1 MPESPKTKS
10 LTLPPPVRGWNTK
23 DPISQMDPLYAVEME
38 NYFPNNGTVDIRNG
52 SRIFSSTPGFFTHN
66 MASAFDYTT
75 AAGVRWIVGQA
86 AGVGSTRPYSVDSS
100 GAVSDISGGGAVT
113 MSGIYASAVNFQGR
127 IFMKSQDSGTDVV
140 VWTGTGNAAYAA
152 FTGPSGDDKALR
164 WVTAYKN
171 RLYFAGVDL
180 SVWYGSP
187 NAVTGALTQ
196 FDFSSVMPHG
206 GRILYIGPLS
216 PDINNQRQNNF
227 CVISSEGDVAIY
239 AGDYPGDANWQ
250 IIGQYYIGPPA
261 GINSFIAFQN
271 DVLVVTDSGLVSV
284 LAVANGSA
292 LENAYLT
299 DNIQSVYKD
308 YIATARTVSGTDS
321 ISGLYYPGGNM
332 ILVSITQTTTPSYS
346 FVTLVFNTINK
357 AWALWTTIAPFFWCN
372 YDNKLMFTAG
382 TTPRIMRGDFGD
394 YDENP
399 ASPAAILT
407 RTTTLRFAFNYLGE
421 TEVVKQPTQMVP
433 ILYESEG
440 LSLTGNCDVD
450 YSDDTATSTETNTTD
465 TAYKLYKPQMGLKAY
480 PGKAISVRFD
490 GSVTTKRRSI
500 QAVEVFWK
508 DGDIR

>member
-10 LTLPPPVRGWNTK
+10 LTIPPPVKGWNTLQ
-23 DPISQMDPLYAVEME
+23 PISQMDPLYAVEME

-52 SRIFSSTPGFFTHN
+52 SRIFSSTPGSATGFFSIFNYTT
-66 MASAFDYTT
+66 SAPVKWMVAVTNT
-75 AAGVRWIVGQA
+75 AAGI
-86 AGVGSTRPYSVDSS
+86 RPYSIDSS
-100 GAVSDISGGGAVT
+100 GAINDISNAGAVT
-113 MSGIYASAVNFQGR
+113 FGALLASGVSFNGR
-127 IFMKSQDSGTDVV
+127 IFIKSIDNTNDVV
-140 VWTGTGNAAYAA
+140 TWNGTGNATLAA
-152 FTGPSGDDKALR
+152 FTGPGGDDKALYK
-164 WVTAYKN
+164 VAAYKN
-171 RLYFAGVDL
+171 RLYFSGIDL
-180 SVWYGSP
+180 SVWYGGV
-187 NAVTGALTQ
+187 NAVTGALVQ
-196 FDFSSVMPHG
+196 YDFSGVMPNG
-206 GRILYIGPLS
+206 GQIAYIGTLS

-227 CVISSEGDVAIY
+227 CVISTEGDVAVY
-239 AGDYPGDANWQ
+239 TGDYPGDANWQ
-250 IIGQYYIGPPA
+250 IVGQYYIGPPL
-261 GINSFIAFQN
+261 GISSFIKYQN
-271 DVLVVTDSGLVSV
+271 DILVITDSGLVSV
-284 LAVANGSA
+284 LAVVNGAA
-292 LENAYLT
+292 LDSSYLT

-308 YIATARTVSGTDS
+308 TIALCRAASFQNYSSGAYYPTGNFIVVSLLTSQVSGTAK
-321 ISGLYYPGGNM
+321 N
-332 ILVSITQTTTPSYS
+332 
-346 FVTLVFNTINK
+346 FVFNTINK
-357 AWALWTTIAPFFWCN
+357 AWSLWTGLNPYGWTN
-372 YDNKLMFTAG
+372 YDNKLMFSAFEA
-382 TTPRIMRGDFGD
+382 PRIMQADTGY

-399 ASPAAILT
+399 ASAAAILT